1 MCENILHLSD
11 SLSSKEVKHI
21 LDNAHGRSFRT
32 EILAGY
38 TDSFYRDA
46 RGRSQL
52 GEQVIKPQKNK
63 IVLGGMVYFLQ
74 QAFGVEPHLYS
85 VPTINEMYNIGT
97 EPYDEVVE
105 SSKICLFNV
114 GLGGCG
120 SSYADVNMVLDQ
132 QNVIDNMIPFRVVNE
147 GANVSTI
154 NGGGPYWLKKTNT
167 TTVNNVSLT
176 KDWYYMKQFD
186 TDSDTGEANVRIF
199 SFWRD
204 DEIGK
209 DGTDVTNESLD
220 KGNSRTEGI
229 ETCAE
234 IIMSITPTDLREYF
248 EIYQDSSQARFN
260 SIGLCS
266 GTKCMFADGS
276 YEYTNVR
283 QNTVLNF
290 SNEMLHFEKGLTIIY
305 RIYLS

>member
-1 MCENILHLSD
+1 MYENQLHLSD
-11 SLSSKEVKHI
+11 AASSRDI
-21 LDNAHGRSFRT
+21 YNIFDNDRKFRT
-32 EILAGY
+32 EILVGHA
-38 TDSFYRDA
+38 DSLYRDKM
-46 RGRSQL
+46 GRSQL
-52 GEQVIKPQKNK
+52 GELVIKPQKNK

-85 VPTINEMYNIGT
+85 VPTLNNLYGIAQEQYT
-97 EPYDEVVE
+97 EIVE
-105 SSKICLFNV
+105 TNRICLFNV
-114 GLGGCG
+114 GLGGSG
-120 SSYADVNMVLDQ
+120 ASYADVFKVLDQ
-132 QNVIDNMIPFRVVNE
+132 QNVVGEMIPFRVVNE

-154 NGGGPYWLKKTNT
+154 AGGGPYWFKKTHT
-167 TTVNNVSLT
+167 SEVNNITLT
-176 KDWYYMKQFD
+176 KDWYYLKQFD
-186 TDSDTGEANVRIF
+186 TDSDTGESNVRIF

-204 DEIGK
+204 AAIGVN
-209 DGTDVTNESLD
+209 GTEVTNESLE
-220 KGNSRTEGI
+220 KGASRTEGI

-248 EIYQDSSQARFN
+248 EIYQDATHARFN
-260 SIGLCS
+260 TIGLCS

-276 YEYTNVR
+276 YEYVNVR